1 MLAAGFGGAV
11 VGVRAGVVE
20 RAASETIEE
29 FKRRTLD
36 KLHDVRCPDHKQA
49 PRLNFRGATLRDVS
63 IQMSAC
69 CEKLAELANQKIA
82 EPAKTITPD
91 VGPPILAAAG
101 FEPARR

>member
-1 MLAAGFGGAV
+1 MLAAGVGGAV
-11 VGVRAGVVE
+11 AGAAGVVGG
-20 RAASETIEE
+20 AASETVEE

-69 CEKLAELANQKIA
+69 CDKLADLANQKIA
-82 EPAKTITPD
+82 EPA
-91 VGPPILAAAG
+91 G
-101 FEPARR
+101 R

>member
-1 MLAAGFGGAV
+1 VSTFVGGVGGAV
-11 VGVRAGVVE
+11 PGIAG

-69 CEKLAELANQKIA
+69 CDKLADLANQKIA
-82 EPAKTITPD
+82 EPA
-91 VGPPILAAAG
+91 G
-101 FEPARR
+101 R

>member
-1 MLAAGFGGAV
+1 VSPTAT
-11 VGVRAGVVE
+11 
-20 RAASETIEE
+20 SETIEE

-69 CEKLAELANQKIA
+69 CDKLAELANQKIA
-82 EPAKTITPD
+82 EPG
-91 VGPPILAAAG
+91 GP
-101 FEPARR
+101 

>member
-1 MLAAGFGGAV
+1 MLV
-11 VGVRAGVVE
+11 AGVAGA
-20 RAASETIEE
+20 AASETVEE

-69 CEKLAELANQKIA
+69 CEKLADLANFEIQLVGNRRSLFNHPFIA
-82 EPAKTITPD
+82 
-91 VGPPILAAAG
+91 ILS
-101 FEPARR
+101 